1 MMFLLCVSSPK
12 YLPSPSPLA
21 SMLGT
26 NFLILLLSIL
36 IDIIMIIVNLNV
48 NNQEMRQKKLRV
60 NNIVKIIDIVGA
72 GTILFVFVICA
83 LYMILSAPFLIDEY

>member
-1 MMFLLCVSSPK
+1 
-12 YLPSPSPLA
+12 
-21 SMLGT
+21 MLGT

-36 IDIIMIIVNLNV
+36 IDIILIIVNLYV

>member
-12 YLPSPSPLA
+12 YLPSPSLLA

-26 NFLILLLSIL
+26 NFLILLISIL
-36 IDIIMIIVNLNV
+36 IDIIMIIVNLCV

-83 LYMILSAPFLIDEY
+83 LYMILSAPFLIDE

>member
-1 MMFLLCVSSPK
+1 
-12 YLPSPSPLA
+12 
-21 SMLGT
+21 MLGT

-36 IDIIMIIVNLNV
+36 IDIIMIIVNLCV

>member
-1 MMFLLCVSSPK
+1 
-12 YLPSPSPLA
+12 
-21 SMLGT
+21 MLGT
-26 NFLILLLSIL
+26 NFLILLISIL
-36 IDIIMIIVNLNV
+36 IDIIMIIVNLCV

-83 LYMILSAPFLIDEY
+83 LYMILSAPFLIDE

>member
-1 MMFLLCVSSPK
+1 
-12 YLPSPSPLA
+12 
-21 SMLGT
+21 MLGT
-26 NFLILLLSIL
+26 NFLILLISIL
-36 IDIIMIIVNLNV
+36 IDIIMIIVNLYV

-83 LYMILSAPFLIDEY
+83 VYMILSAPFLIDEY

>member
-1 MMFLLCVSSPK
+1 
-12 YLPSPSPLA
+12 
-21 SMLGT
+21 MLGT
-26 NFLILLLSIL
+26 NFLILLFSIL
-36 IDIIMIIVNLNV
+36 IDIIMIIVNLYV

>member
-1 MMFLLCVSSPK
+1 
-12 YLPSPSPLA
+12 
-21 SMLGT
+21 MLGT
-26 NFLILLLSIL
+26 NFLILLISIL
-36 IDIIMIIVNLNV
+36 IDIIMIIVNLYV

-83 LYMILSAPFLIDEY
+83 LYMILSAPILIDE

>member
-1 MMFLLCVSSPK
+1 
-12 YLPSPSPLA
+12 
-21 SMLGT
+21 MLGT
-26 NFLILLLSIL
+26 NFLILLISIL
-36 IDIIMIIVNLNV
+36 IDIIMIIVNLYV

-83 LYMILSAPFLIDEY
+83 LYMILSAPFLIDE